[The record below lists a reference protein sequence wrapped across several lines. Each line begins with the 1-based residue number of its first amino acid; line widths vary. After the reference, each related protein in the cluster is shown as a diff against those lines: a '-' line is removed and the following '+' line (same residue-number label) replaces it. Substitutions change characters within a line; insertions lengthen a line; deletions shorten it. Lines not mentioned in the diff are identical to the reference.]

1 MSSPPSENVAE
12 SVSLSRRFLTGGL
25 PPLGPSAVRPFI
37 HACLR
42 VRLDELTE
50 SQRER
55 KMEGSTLP
63 LPSPLSRIP
72 F

>member
-12 SVSLSRRFLTGGL
+12 SLSAFSHRWSPAVGSLCSAIHSRL
-25 PPLGPSAVRPFI
+25 PA
-37 HACLR
+37 
-42 VRLDELTE
+42 RLDELTE